1 MVENGLAKNALSLKN
16 TLQNKMTLASY
27 DIELNTNMSETQ
39 KTLMDV
45 YSEKNKQY
53 LWDEQHAIDGIYGTG
68 TVGSQVRENVERNT
82 AYVQGTSVYDR
93 LVLDYV
99 RYKTT
104 ALNAEIDRQRYETD
118 AAGFSDMSG
127 NTALRGDLEKRLQ
140 STCDSFNALYALTK
154 KTLTDYNSY
163 KAAQSITCISGVVA
177 HKTANTIFLYA
188 VSFVLAVMM
197 GLFIS
202 GVLVYIKSREKQPKA
217 SENSEESRSPESEQT
232 I

>member
-1 MVENGLAKNALSLKN
+1 MKN
-16 TLQNKMTLASY
+16 TLQNKMTEASY
-27 DIELNTNMSETQ
+27 DINLNTRMSETQ

-53 LWDEQHAIDGIYGTG
+53 LWDEQNGIDGSGS
-68 TVGSQVRENVERNT
+68 VGSQVRENTERNT

-99 RYKTT
+99 RYKTN
-104 ALNAEIDRQRYETD
+104 AMNAEIDRQHYETD
-118 AAGFSDMSG
+118 AAAFSDMSG
-127 NTALRGDLEKRLQ
+127 NTVLRGDLEKRLQ

-202 GVLVYIKSREKQPKA
+202 GVLVYIRSREKLPKSA
-217 SENSEESRSPESEQT
+217 EDSENPEESRSLESEQT
-232 I
+232 A